1 MIKNS
6 YVPEER
12 GLFFRGLCSREHKC
26 AGNRLVVLHKKEVK
40 WMKKMYLAALVVMA
54 VLIAIPSVAQAGLL
68 NNGDFEIDGPVDW
81 YSGGTGGSGG
91 QWYWDHDSKSPT
103 HCVAAGFWGA
113 DNTGYWGQ
121 NVSGISEGLAYDFT
135 AWSKTEDGFIGD
147 VYLKTEFMNVDDTV
161 LRTDVALGT
170 VSTTYSQLQLITG
183 TAPTG
188 TTQANFLMYAEG
200 SANSAIFDDANVD
213 VVPEP
218 SSLLLLLSGIAG
230 LFVVS
235 RRKR

>member
-1 MIKNS
+1 MNSITLIKKTKGDRN
-6 YVPEER
+6 
-12 GLFFRGLCSREHKC
+12 
-26 AGNRLVVLHKKEVK
+26 
-40 WMKKMYLAALVVMA
+40 MKKATLIILVL
-54 VLIAIPSVAQAGLL
+54 LIIGLVSLPSIAQANLL
-68 NNGDFEIDGPVDW
+68 SNGDFETAGPAGW
-81 YSGGTGGSGG
+81 YSGGTGSSGG

-200 SANSAIFDDANVD
+200 SLNSAIFDDANAD

-218 SSLLLLLSGIAG
+218 ASLMLLGSGLLG
-230 LFVVS
+230 LFGIS
-235 RRKR
+235 RRKK